1 MGPVN
6 HGISTGT
13 DAQNTPATTQ
23 DGAPSTGTSTQ
34 AHDATDG
41 GTLRLT
47 GGGIERRACRRTR
60 VHGDAMIA
68 FRSTAGDEHAR
79 RVAFLDASVSG
90 IGIRSEKPVRV
101 GTEFALFPDKVRQSS
116 WTGAVVRCV
125 QDGDGWTIGL
135 QLSEAAA

>member
-1 MGPVN
+1 VN
-6 HGISTGT
+6 HAISTGK
-13 DAQNTPATTQ
+13 DALSTTQGTTPAGT
-23 DGAPSTGTSTQ
+23 PSTGTSTQ
-34 AHDATDG
+34 THDAAG

-47 GGGIERRACRRTR
+47 GGIERRACRRTR

-68 FRSTAGDEHAR
+68 FRSTTGDEHAR
-79 RVAFLDASVSG
+79 KVAFLDASVSG